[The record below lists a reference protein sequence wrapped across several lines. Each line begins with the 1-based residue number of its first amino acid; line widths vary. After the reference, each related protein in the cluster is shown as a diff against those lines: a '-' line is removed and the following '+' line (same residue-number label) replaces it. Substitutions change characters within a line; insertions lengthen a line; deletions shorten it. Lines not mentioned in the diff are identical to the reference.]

1 MHPVSS
7 TPSFHTPRPPAPD
20 TGPTGPGKSAQS
32 VGHRAKAAV
41 ADAREAGL
49 EVPKNAQGYAA
60 SMIAK
65 GADPA
70 TLFAALVQEPPQE
83 TPATNTEPAITDLD
97 GSAPVEGEPV
107 ESAEAEGEPV
117 ESASVE
123 NEPVESA
130 PVEGEP
136 AESAPVEDTDDSD
149 IALAGQTTSPPET
162 ADEPDFELVDP
173 AIDLADAALT
183 DDEAALQLLNDILDQ
198 PDE

>member
-83 TPATNTEPAITDLD
+83 TPATDTEPAITDLD
-97 GSAPVEGEPV
+97 GSAPV
-107 ESAEAEGEPV
+107 EGEPV